1 MRHGLK
7 GMATLGVVGR
17 RSRSPQFAP
26 SMSPPLIRIILP
38 LRDGRLLLDFVDDER
53 RLLDDATMTALGLD
67 RAALYADADTVTAE
81 GWRNDHGERIDAARL
96 HAAAVPITLPAH
108 RHLGLVIGRAQ
119 FPGGPGVPPR
129 RIDASVDPVERD
141 IALRIDEVFG
151 AGMAADGYTT
161 ELRLDELAARNDAR
175 ARLADVGASWLCEA
189 ASSSADDG
197 ERMRAVLR
205 AAWQAG
211 VEGLGREPVEPPH
224 PPEDVVH
231 SRLDAAG
238 VDHPAPASETPA
250 EAKHGWWAPPDGPAL
265 WFETSTLNFDE
276 LSVDIAKIAKQMQAN
291 REQDG
296 VPGAEHVL
304 LLPFASNCKLRM
316 IWFDPETGDALGAD
330 EYTLVLHVAEEE
342 EDHFDASDFEHLCLE
357 AGQDV
362 VETEGYDGPKL
373 HFRWE
378 WGGPVTALTWP

>member
-1 MRHGLK
+1 M
-7 GMATLGVVGR
+7 
-17 RSRSPQFAP
+17 P
-26 SMSPPLIRIILP
+26 PPLIRIILP
-38 LRDGRLLLDFVDDER
+38 LRDGRLLLDFVDGER
-53 RLLDDATMTALGLD
+53 RLLDDDAVASFGLD
-67 RAALYADADTVTAE
+67 RMRLYADADTVTAE
-81 GWRNDHGERIDAARL
+81 GWRSTRGERIDAARL

-141 IALRIDEVFG
+141 IALRIDDVYG
-151 AGMAADGYTT
+151 KGMAADGYTT
-161 ELRLDELAARNDAR
+161 ESRLD
-175 ARLADVGASWLCEA
+175 RLASSEPATELLRDAGTHWLIEA
-189 ASSSADDG
+189 AQASADEG

-211 VEGLGREPVEPPH
+211 VEGLGRDPVEPPH
-224 PPEDVVH
+224 RPEDVVH

-238 VDHPAPASETPA
+238 VDHHAPASETPA
-250 EAKHGWWAPPDGPAL
+250 EPKHGWWAPPDGPAL

-276 LSVDIAKIAKQMQAN
+276 LSVDIATIAKQMQAN

-330 EYTLVLHVAEEE
+330 EYTLVLRMPEEE
-342 EDHFDASDFEHLCLE
+342 DDHFDASDFEYLCRD

>member
-1 MRHGLK
+1 
-7 GMATLGVVGR
+7 
-17 RSRSPQFAP
+17 
-26 SMSPPLIRIILP
+26 MSPSTLRIAIP
-38 LRDGRLLLDFVDDER
+38 LRDGGLLLDFIDGER
-53 RLLDDATMTALGLD
+53 RQLEEAAMNALGID
-67 RAALYADADTVTAE
+67 RTRLYADADTVTAE
-81 GWRNDHGERIDAARL
+81 GCRNASGERIDAARL
-96 HAAAVPITLPAH
+96 HAASTPAADVH
-108 RHLGLVIGRAQ
+108 ERRSGLVIADVDLGA
-119 FPGGPGVPPR
+119 PGTPPR
-129 RIDASVDPVERD
+129 SLSVVLHPLERNL
-141 IALRIDEVFG
+141 ALRIDDVYG
-151 AGMAADGYTT
+151 KGMAADGYTT
-161 ELRLDELAARNDAR
+161 ESRLD
-175 ARLADVGASWLCEA
+175 RLAPGEPATGLLRDAGAHWLIEA
-189 ASSSADDG
+189 AQASADDG

-238 VDHPAPASETPA
+238 VDHPAPASKTP
-250 EAKHGWWAPPDGPAL
+250 EEPKHGWWAPPDGPAL

-296 VPGAEHVL
+296 VPGAEHIL

-330 EYTLVLHVAEEE
+330 EYTLVLHVPEEE